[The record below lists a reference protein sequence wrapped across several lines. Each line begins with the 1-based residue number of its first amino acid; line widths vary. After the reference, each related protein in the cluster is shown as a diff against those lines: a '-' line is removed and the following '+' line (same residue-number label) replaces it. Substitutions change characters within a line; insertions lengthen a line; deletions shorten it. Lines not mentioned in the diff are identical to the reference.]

1 MKCSLILKR
10 IIKKR
15 KAAAF
20 RFFTLSNFEL
30 ALEGLSRQE
39 LPPVLCCL
47 FYARGTA

>member
-15 KAAAF
+15 RPAF